1 MGKCKKNK
9 KYIKENIDKLKK
21 SMKRKDN
28 LDKKVE
34 LIKRLIQKGEY
45 SIPPE
50 DIAKKMLEYFAK
62 VNKNK

>member
-1 MGKCKKNK
+1 MGKCRKN
-9 KYIKENIDKLKK
+9 KYIKENIDKLKN
-21 SMKRKDN
+21 SMKKKDN

-34 LIKRLIQKGEY
+34 LIKKLIQKGEY

-62 VNKNK
+62 INKNK